1 MPVRVR
7 LAVTPLVACGW
18 PNRRRR
24 MAYAARVAELSPT
37 RVGYLIRDARR
48 QRGLT
53 QQELADELGTSP
65 ETINDVEE
73 GNRQL
78 SIELVNRIAEALE
91 QPEPA
96 GAALH
101 LRIRGETKLSG
112 AISTR

>member
-1 MPVRVR
+1 
-7 LAVTPLVACGW
+7 
-18 PNRRRR
+18 
-24 MAYAARVAELSPT
+24 
-37 RVGYLIRDARR
+37 
-48 QRGLT
+48 T

-101 LRIRGETKLSG
+101 LRIRG
-112 AISTR
+112 